1 MFKAVEYFKD
11 LKDNGHK
18 YYPGDV
24 FPREGYAPGAKRI
37 AELASANNKR
47 GRAVIVEVSEKAV
60 IQPVEEPKEERVE
73 IPVETV
79 EEPQKR
85 RRGRKK
91 NA

>member
-18 YYPGDV
+18 YHPGDT

-47 GRAVIVEVSEKAV
+47 GRAVIAEVAEKAADE
-60 IQPVEEPKEERVE
+60 PVEKPEKERAE
-73 IPVETV
+73 IP
-79 EEPQKR
+79 EEPVERKPTK

-91 NA
+91 DA

>member
-1 MFKAVEYFKD
+1 MYKALTDFID
-11 LKDNGHK
+11 LRDNYRK
-18 YYPGDV
+18 YRAGDT
-24 FPREGYAPGAKRI
+24 FPRKGYDPGEERI

-47 GRAVIVEVSEKAV
+47 GRAVIAEVPKKAAV
-60 IQPVEEPKEERVE
+60 KPVEEPKEERVE
-73 IPVETV
+73 IPVESV

>member
-1 MFKAVEYFKD
+1 MYKAVVNFVD
-11 LKDNGHK
+11 LQDHN
-18 YYPGDV
+18 YRYLTGDV
-24 FPREGYAPGAKRI
+24 YPRKGYTPSDERI
-37 AELASANNKR
+37 ASLAGTNNRR
-47 GRAVIVEVSEKAV
+47 GMPVIAEVPQKAAVK
-60 IQPVEEPKEERVE
+60 PVGEPEEERVE

>member
-1 MFKAVEYFKD
+1 MYKALTDFID
-11 LKDNGHK
+11 LQDNYRK
-18 YYPGDV
+18 YRAGDT
-24 FPREGYAPGAKRI
+24 FPRKGYDPGEERI

-47 GRAVIVEVSEKAV
+47 GRAVIAEVSEKAV
-60 IQPVEEPKEERVE
+60 IKPVEKPEKERVE